1 MSYSMAKK
9 NIIIDDLDKAS
20 DQWIVE
26 KGLDHIHGKKM
37 K

>member
-9 NIIIDDLDKAS
+9 NIIIDDLAKS
-20 DQWIVE
+20 KDQWIVE
-26 KGLDHIHGKKM
+26 KGLDHGKKM